1 MAARHR
7 RPRGRGRR
15 FGSRGET
22 LAELLVTVTLLGIVG
37 AGVIGAIATILL
49 ANTADRRAAD
59 GEAVMRTF
67 VAAVQ
72 RAAYV
77 ECAEGDEPYDTV
89 ATQLEVPRHASDAPA
104 FRADIAPCGAGGGDG
119 IQRVEIELDPLDPD
133 GTPHPGAALRATVY
147 KRDPT

>member
-1 MAARHR
+1 MAARHQG
-7 RPRGRGRR
+7 PRGRARSD
-15 FGSRGET
+15 SRGET

-49 ANTADRRAAD
+49 ANTSDRRAAD

-72 RAAYV
+72 RADYV
-77 ECAEGDEPYDTV
+77 TCTEGAEPYRAV
-89 ATQLEVPRHASDAPA
+89 ATRVPVPEHPDRSPA
-104 FRADIAPCGAGGGDG
+104 FVARIAPCGATSDNGV
-119 IQRVEIELDPLDPD
+119 QHLELELDPLDPD
-133 GTPHPGAALRATVY
+133 GTPRAAEALRATVY

>member
-7 RPRGRGRR
+7 GARGRTRR
-15 FGSRGET
+15 FGSGGET

-49 ANTADRRAAD
+49 ANSADRRAAD

-72 RAAYV
+72 RTPYV
-77 ECAEGDEPYDTV
+77 ECDDGDEPYRGV
-89 ATQLEVPRHASDAPA
+89 ASDLDAPA
-104 FRADIAPCGAGGGDG
+104 FRARIEPCTLPGPDG
-119 IQRVEIELDPLDPD
+119 VQHLELELEPLDPD
-133 GTPHPGAALRATVY
+133 GTARPGEALHATVY

>member
-1 MAARHR
+1 MAGRHR
-7 RPRGRGRR
+7 GPRGQRR
-15 FGSRGET
+15 CGSRGET

-72 RAAYV
+72 RAPYV
-77 ECAEGDEPYDTV
+77 ECAAGDEPYRAV
-89 ATQLEVPRHASDAPA
+89 ASDLDAPK
-104 FRADIAPCGAGGGDG
+104 FRARIAPCAAEVTPG
-119 IQRVEIELDPLDPD
+119 IQQLDLELDALDPE
-133 GTPHPGAALRATVY
+133 GNARPGEALLATVY